1 MASVTYQEF
10 KNKANEAVV
19 ILILVAIASLVKI
32 FKFGYAGAS
41 PFILFASVLCIIFII
56 RLLIIAEKYMKSEKT
71 SAIKGTTLDFVIV
84 IILGCL
90 SFYLFFVTGIY
101 GIYLLFHKFSF
112 MILVKKI
119 IIIILSYRLVACT
132 AKIQTVGLSK
142 ELNSNG

>member
-10 KNKANEAVV
+10 KNKANEAVG
-19 ILILVAIASLVKI
+19 ILILVSIASVVKI
-32 FKFGYAGAS
+32 FKFSYSGVS
-41 PFILFASVLCIIFII
+41 PFILLFSIICIIGIV
-56 RLLIIAEKYMKSEKT
+56 RLIIIAEKYMKSEKT
-71 SAIKGTTLDFVIV
+71 LPVKGTTLNFVIV

-90 SFYLFFVTGIY
+90 SIYLFFVTGVY

-112 MILVKKI
+112 LILVKKI

-142 ELNSNG
+142 ELN

>member
-10 KNKANEAVV
+10 KNKATEAVV
-19 ILILVAIASLVKI
+19 ILILVSIASVVKI
-32 FKFGYAGAS
+32 FKFGYTGVC
-41 PFILFASVLCIIFII
+41 PFILLASVICIICII
-56 RLLIIAEKYMKSEKT
+56 RLLIIAERYMKSERT
-71 SAIKGTTLDFVIV
+71 SAIKGTPLDFVIV

-90 SFYLFFVTGIY
+90 SFYLFFVTGVY

-132 AKIQTVGLSK
+132 AKIQTVSLSK
-142 ELNSNG
+142 ELNS